1 MPSLTKVQPAFILAQ
16 GAIELDSGTASA
28 PSLKFATSSATGMF
42 SPSTGALAFSTGST
56 QNALSILANGNVGIG
71 TTNPTNKLDVVGSI
85 IASGSVSA
93 AGASG
98 FYSTTFVTN
107 ARNPIWRFANADE
120 YGLSYFQGS
129 AGVSPAGGGDTIGFH
144 FGTPTAAGSLL
155 QLNNGSGAV
164 INGTLGV
171 TGNVGIGTASAA
183 TKLEAFLT
191 VQGQSAER
199 YTPVDV
205 LSIGADNPGSTVY
218 GGFGQGLTFKGR
230 SYNSAS
236 YRVLGRIS

>member
-107 ARNPIWRFANADE
+107 ARNPIWRFANAD
-120 YGLSYFQGS
+120 GFGVSYFQGS

-144 FGTPTAAGSLL
+144 FGTPTAAASSL
-155 QLNNGSGAV
+155 QLNHSSGAV

-171 TGNVGIGTASAA
+171 TGAITATLVGNASSATIVNGTS
-183 TKLEAFLT
+183 
-191 VQGQSAER
+191 GQNISKDDRIIE
-199 YTPVDV
+199 PN
-205 LSIGADNPGSTVY
+205 SISTSRLQ
-218 GGFGQGLTFKGR
+218 FGLL
-230 SYNSAS
+230 
-236 YRVLGRIS
+236 LGQIMILHHMQIIYI